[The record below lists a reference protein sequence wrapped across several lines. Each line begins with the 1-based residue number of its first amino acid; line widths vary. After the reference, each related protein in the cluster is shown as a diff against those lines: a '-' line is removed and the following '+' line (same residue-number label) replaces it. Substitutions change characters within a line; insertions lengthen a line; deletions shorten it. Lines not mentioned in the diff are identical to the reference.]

1 MKISLIVAA
10 SANGVIGVDG
20 ELPWHLPDDFRFFKQ
35 VTMGKPI
42 VMGRRTWESIGRP
55 LPGRQNIVITRQSG
69 FEAPGA
75 SVVDSPEAA
84 VEAVNDADEVMIIGG
99 GEIYRRFLPMAD
111 RVYLTRV
118 DADIEGDTFFPAL
131 EDSEWKVESSEAH
144 ATDERHAYAFEFR
157 VYSRR

>member
-10 SANGVIGVDG
+10 SANGVIGAGG
-20 ELPWHLPDDFRFFKQ
+20 ELPWHLPDDFRFFKE

-84 VEAVNDADEVMIIGG
+84 VEAAGEAEEVMIIGG
-99 GEIYRRFLPMAD
+99 GEIYRRFLPLAD

-118 DADIEGDTFFPAL
+118 DADIDGDTFFPDL
-131 EDSEWKVESSEAH
+131 EEGEWTVESREPHDA
-144 ATDERHAYAFEFR
+144 DERHAYAFEFR
-157 VYSRR
+157 VYGRV